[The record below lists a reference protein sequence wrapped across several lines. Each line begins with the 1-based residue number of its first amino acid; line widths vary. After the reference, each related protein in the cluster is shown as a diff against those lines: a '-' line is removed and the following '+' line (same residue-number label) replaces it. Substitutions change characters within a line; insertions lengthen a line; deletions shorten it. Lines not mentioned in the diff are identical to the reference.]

1 MRNLEDLATQVL
13 HSQVR
18 VSTGKA
24 GGSGTVIYSEES
36 VGKETFDTYVLT
48 CHHVI
53 DDALTVRKEWD
64 SRVGRERKKEYRQ
77 LVTVEFFDWDNVPHG
92 SRPLNY
98 SADAT
103 IVAYDASHDMALL
116 KLKTIKQAPA
126 VGALM
131 SGDDAK
137 SIQIGSPVVAVGAAL
152 GHDPVLTDGIITH
165 MGDEIDFKD
174 YWMSNAQ
181 IVFGNSGGAVFAET
195 STGYQFIGIPSRVA
209 VTWGTPI
216 THLGYFSPITRVN
229 DFFEEQLYCFL
240 EKGHAHSSATCSKE
254 RAKRDKNEE
263 SRERAVE
270 QEVVLDEYPDG
281 E

>member
-1 MRNLEDLATQVL
+1 MRDLKDLATQVL

-36 VGKETFDTYVLT
+36 VDKETFDTYVLT

-64 SRVGRERKKEYRQ
+64 SRVGREKKKEYRQ

-131 SGDDAK
+131 SGDDAL
-137 SIQIGSPVVAVGAAL
+137 SLQIGSPVVAVGAAL
-152 GHDPVLTDGIITH
+152 LHDPVLTDGIITH

-181 IVFGNSGGAVFAET
+181 IVFGNSGGAVFAGT
-195 STGYQFIGIPSRVA
+195 DAGYRFIGIPSRVA

-216 THLGYFSPITRVN
+216 THLGYFSPITRVSE
-229 DFFEEQLYCFL
+229 FFEEQLYHFL
-240 EKGHAHSSATCSKE
+240 VPGHDHDSKKCSKE
-254 RAKRDKNEE
+254 RERRDSTEKK
-263 SRERAVE
+263 REREVE
-270 QEVVLDEYPDG
+270 HEVIRDFSDDDE
-281 E
+281 

>member
-1 MRNLEDLATQVL
+1 MRNLDDLASQVL

-24 GGSGTVIYSEES
+24 GGSGTVIYSAES
-36 VGKETFDTYVLT
+36 LDKETFDTYVLT

-98 SADAT
+98 SADST

-116 KLKTIKQAPA
+116 KLKTVKQAPA

-131 SGDDAK
+131 SGTDAK
-137 SIQIGSPVVAVGAAL
+137 NLRIGSPVVAVGAAL
-152 GHDPVLTDGIITH
+152 LHDPVLTDGIITH

-181 IVFGNSGGAVFAET
+181 IVFGNSGGAVFADTPE
-195 STGYQFIGIPSRVA
+195 GYQFIGIPSRVA
-209 VTWGTPI
+209 VTWGAPI

-229 DFFEEQLYCFL
+229 EFFTDQLYCFL
-240 EKGHAHSSATCSKE
+240 EKDHAHTSAGCAKE
-254 RAKRDKNEE
+254 RVKRDKLED
-263 SRERAVE
+263 SREKSVE
-270 QEVVLDEYPDG
+270 QEVVDE
-281 E
+281 

>member
-1 MRNLEDLATQVL
+1 MRDLKQLASEVL

-24 GGSGTVIYSEES
+24 GGSGTVIYSAES
-36 VGKETFDTYVLT
+36 LDKKTYDTYVLT

-77 LVTVEFFDWDNVPHG
+77 LVTTEFFDWDNVPHG

-116 KLKTIKQAPA
+116 KLKTIKQAPSVA
-126 VGALM
+126 ALM

-137 SIQIGSPVVAVGAAL
+137 NLQIGSPVVAVGAAL
-152 GHDPVLTDGIITH
+152 LHDPVLTDGIITH

-195 STGYQFIGIPSRVA
+195 MAGYQFIGIPSRVA
-209 VTWGTPI
+209 VTWGAPI
-216 THLGYFSPITRVN
+216 THLRYFSPITRVN
-229 DFFEEQLYCFL
+229 EFFVDQLYCFL
-240 EKGHAHSSATCSKE
+240 AKGHEHNSSLCAKE
-254 RAKRDKNEE
+254 RSNRDKHEE

-270 QEVVLDEYPDG
+270 QEVVLDYP
-281 E
+281 EE